1 MIWLQ
6 WIDAGTHLRP
16 PTKVKE
22 KMPELPEVETVKR
35 GLEPFLAGATIEK
48 VILNRPD
55 LRFPFPDNMADRL
68 IGQTIIH
75 VGRRAKYLVLGLSS
89 HEVLLAHLG
98 MSGSFKV
105 GKYVPDAAARVH
117 KQQLSIKHDHV
128 VMQLTH
134 PTQGV
139 VELVYNDPR
148 RFGYMDLI
156 AQGAPNK
163 HLDHLGPE
171 PLSNQFNADHL
182 AQRFANKKSPVKTGL
197 LDQRNVAGLGNIY
210 VCEALYEMGIDPF
223 KPMAQLAS
231 DYGRDPAQ
239 LEGLTQAIKR
249 TLQIAIAAGGS
260 TLKDFKNAQG
270 DLGYFQ
276 HQFKVYG
283 REGELCANEGC
294 GTSIERRVQSGRS
307 TFMCPTCQT

>member
-1 MIWLQ
+1 
-6 WIDAGTHLRP
+6 
-16 PTKVKE
+16 
-22 KMPELPEVETVKR
+22 MPELPEVETVKR

-48 VILNRPD
+48 VTLNRPN
-55 LRFPFPDNMADRL
+55 LRFPFPDQMVDRL
-68 IGQTIIH
+68 VGRTIAH
-75 VGRRAKYLVLGLSS
+75 VGRRAKYLVLSLSS
-89 HEVLLAHLG
+89 HEILLAHLG

-105 GKYVPDAAARVH
+105 GQYVPDASARVH
-117 KQQLSIKHDHV
+117 KQQLSSKHDHV
-128 VMQLTH
+128 VMHLTH
-134 PTQGV
+134 PEQGA

-148 RFGYMDLI
+148 RFGYMDII

-163 HLDHLGPE
+163 HLDQLGPE

-182 AQRFANKKSPVKTGL
+182 AKRFANKKSPVKTGL

-223 KPMAQLAS
+223 TPMAKLAER
-231 DYGRDPAQ
+231 YAGAPEQ

-249 TLQIAIAAGGS
+249 TLQVAIAAGGS

-283 REGELCANEGC
+283 REGEICLNKAC
-294 GTSIERRVQSGRS
+294 GTTIERRVQSGRS